1 MDFKQ
6 IEAFINVVRYKS
18 FSKAA
23 DATFFTQP
31 TISTHISNLEKELG
45 IKLLDRKGRT
55 VEMTPQGSI
64 FYKYAVEMIN
74 ARSQAIDAL
83 GNSLDMV
90 EGILE
95 LQTSSIPGLVF
106 VPEMLSGFRKMY
118 TNTRFYV
125 ALSDTDTVVDNIVN
139 RRGEIGFIGVNP
151 SNPAIE
157 SHRIFTDKVVLL
169 APKSYGLK
177 DSITLK
183 EAVRYPFIWRE
194 TGSATRKSFEDAALK
209 LGYDKS
215 SFDIAATFNDFDAI
229 LRSIEEGLGVS
240 IISRKTAEIM
250 SNDKLQ
256 IVEISDF
263 EKEREFYMISLRNS
277 SLSPVGQA
285 FKEYV
290 IERIEK

>member
-64 FYKYAVEMIN
+64 FYKYAIEMIN

-83 GNSLDMV
+83 GNTLDMV

-106 VPEMLSGFRKMY
+106 VPEILSGFRKMY

-177 DSITLK
+177 DSISLK

-209 LGYDKS
+209 LGFDKS

-250 SNDKLQ
+250 SNDRLQ
-256 IVEISDF
+256 IVDISDF

>member
-64 FYKYAVEMIN
+64 FYKYAVEMVN

-83 GNSLDMV
+83 GNNLDLV

-106 VPEMLSGFRKMY
+106 LPEKLSGFRKMY
-118 TNTRFYV
+118 NNTRFYV
-125 ALSDTDTVVDNIVN
+125 ALSDTDTVVDNIIN
-139 RRGEIGFIGVNP
+139 RRGEIGFIGVNT
-151 SNPAIE
+151 SNPSIE

-177 DSITLK
+177 GSITLR

-209 LGYDKS
+209 LGFDKS

-240 IISRKTAEIM
+240 IISSKTAEIM
-250 SNDKLQ
+250 ANEKLQ

-263 EKEREFYMISLRNS
+263 DKEREFYMITLKNS

-290 IERIEK
+290 INGME

>member
-64 FYKYAVEMIN
+64 FYKYAVEMVN

-83 GNSLDMV
+83 GNNLDLV

-106 VPEMLSGFRKMY
+106 LPEKLSGFRKMY
-118 TNTRFYV
+118 NNTRFYV
-125 ALSDTDTVVDNIVN
+125 ALSDTDTVVDNIIN

-151 SNPAIE
+151 SNPSIE

-177 DSITLK
+177 GSITLR

-209 LGYDKS
+209 LGFDKS

-240 IISRKTAEIM
+240 IISSKTAEIM
-250 SNDKLQ
+250 DNEKLQ

-263 EKEREFYMISLRNS
+263 DKEREFYMITLKNS

-290 IERIEK
+290 INGLE

>member
-64 FYKYAVEMIN
+64 FYKYAVEMVN

-83 GNSLDMV
+83 GNNLDLV

-106 VPEMLSGFRKMY
+106 LPEKLSGFRKMY
-118 TNTRFYV
+118 NKTRFYV
-125 ALSDTDTVVDNIVN
+125 ALSDTDTVVDNIIN

-151 SNPAIE
+151 SNPSIE

-177 DSITLK
+177 GSITLR

-209 LGYDKS
+209 LGFDKS

-240 IISRKTAEIM
+240 IISSKTAEIM
-250 SNDKLQ
+250 ANDKLQ

-263 EKEREFYMISLRNS
+263 DKEREFYMITLKNS

-290 IERIEK
+290 INGLE

>member
-64 FYKYAVEMIN
+64 FYKYAIEMIN

-83 GNSLDMV
+83 GNTLDMV

-106 VPEMLSGFRKMY
+106 VPEILSGFRKMY

-125 ALSDTDTVVDNIVN
+125 ALSDTDTVIDNIVN

-157 SHRIFTDKVVLL
+157 SRRIFTDKVVLL

-177 DSITLK
+177 DSISLK

-209 LGYDKS
+209 LGFDKS

-250 SNDKLQ
+250 SNDRLQ
-256 IVEISDF
+256 IVDISDF